1 MNQYMSRMYLYILS
15 LFGSMSAVFAEPVLA
30 RSTFIDGISENIW
43 LIVGWITG
51 LDPAVIESGNVLFY
65 GLAVIIALSIIAF
78 LIIQKVY
85 DIDDKYESLVYL
97 LAFIVSATIL
107 KLTGITVDILDFLGT
122 ATWIFTLLLTIYL
135 VYAGY
140 GLMRKKFGD
149 INVANYEGHAERVK
163 ARQDARVEKQTTDL
177 GRRELG
183 KASQEVGAGR
193 FPAPNKLKRSIKA
206 LASADGYAASKIH
219 VDNIAKSILKA
230 RTHYG
235 DENAKTLLVNA
246 QPAISGIA
254 PGTTE
259 SQTDAAIIRSRT
271 IPTLTLDGRGYTAAG
286 DRTHLS
292 NAYTGAAAGPLNNYL
307 VKLNTEYP
315 TIGAAAGDYDTA
327 KTTVST
333 EKSNLVGHISS
344 GDAEQAIRTLQE
356 LSNALA
362 DVTTKETVV
371 RTRMSKLKA
380 DLNKAYTPASAAAR
394 AHDLISPPP
403 AKASEFQKFHNS
415 AKDGVDIY

>member
-1 MNQYMSRMYLYILS
+1 MSRMYLYILS
-15 LFGSMSAVFAEPVLA
+15 LFGSMSAVFAEPFLA
-30 RSTFIDGISENIW
+30 RSTFIDGISENIR

-122 ATWIFTLLLTIYL
+122 ATWIFTLFLTLYL
-135 VYAGY
+135 VYAGW

-149 INVANYEGHAERVK
+149 VNVANYTGHAERMK
-163 ARQDARVEKQTTDL
+163 DRQDARVDKQVASL

-183 KASQEVGAGR
+183 KASKEVGAGT
-193 FPAPNKLKRSIKA
+193 FSAPNKLKRSIKA
-206 LASADGYAASKIH
+206 LASSDGYAASKIH

-259 SQTDAAIIRSRT
+259 SQTDAAIIRFRT

-286 DRTHLS
+286 DRTTLS
-292 NAYTGAAAGPLNNYL
+292 TTYTGAAAGPFLNYL
-307 VKLNTEYP
+307 VKLDTEV
-315 TIGAAAGDYDTA
+315 TGASPLVSAAGDYDTA
-327 KTTVST
+327 KTNVST
-333 EKSNLVGHISS
+333 EKANLVGHISS

-362 DVTTKETVV
+362 DVITKETVV

-380 DLNKAYTPASAAAR
+380 DLNKAYTPASAAAH
-394 AHDLISPPP
+394 AHDP
-403 AKASEFQKFHNS
+403 ARAPEFQKFHQS
-415 AKDGVDIY
+415 AKDGVDI